1 MSDLA
6 GLADQATPVLN
17 SLSRSAPALAKQY
30 EELAP
35 FAGVARKSLIA
46 LGSAAQQQEPALI
59 ATIPLAKRLLRLG
72 NAGVPSFTSLDKLTS
87 SLDRTGAIEDLMT
100 LLFNGTNA
108 VNGFDSAG
116 HYIRTE
122 ALVGSCTGYAKIT
135 VPGCSANFTH
145 QTTHEAAD
153 VTPPAVEPKVAQ
165 LIHAAHA
172 AGLQHTSTETLG
184 GLMRYLIGPSG

>member
-1 MSDLA
+1 
-6 GLADQATPVLN
+6 VLN

-87 SLDRTGAIEDLMT
+87 SLDKTGAIEDLMGV
-100 LLFNGTNA
+100 LFYGTSA
-108 VNGFDSAG
+108 TNGFDQIG

-122 ALVGSCTGYAKIT
+122 ALVGGCTSYART
-135 VPGCSANFTH
+135 PVGGCSANFGRAGA
-145 QTTHEAAD
+145 AAD
-153 VTPPAVEPKVAQ
+153 TASASNRKLSRIVRAARASGIRPATT
-165 LIHAAHA
+165 AA
-172 AGLQHTSTETLG
+172 LG
-184 GLMRYLIGPSG
+184 GLLHYLIGSGR